1 MSTAPPPP
9 PLPPVPGWPGAPP
22 LSPMLR
28 LRGAYAQRADTD
40 YVFKGPGLNLF
51 LTVITCGIFGF
62 FLFYQLIR
70 RDRDHNRRRLEFL
83 DSANSLAWE
92 QANARGAAD
101 ELRPAFERVAA
112 SLQTL
117 RGLTTEFRDPVVWLL
132 LDILVGGA
140 QLFFAGVVEVIGF
153 ILIDGDLDRHDR
165 AECAIEADLAQIYAR
180 LGVSLPVPDP
190 GRVKGKQ
197 NYVGRIFASLFTCG
211 IYLFWWVY
219 DMQVE
224 GNRHVEGNWAF
235 EDAVVAGVA
244 PAG

>member
-1 MSTAPPPP
+1 
-9 PLPPVPGWPGAPP
+9 
-22 LSPMLR
+22 MLR
-28 LRGAYAQRADTD
+28 LRGAYGQRADTD
-40 YVFKGPGLNLF
+40 YVFHGPGLNIF

-62 FLFYQLIR
+62 FLFYQLMR

-83 DSANSLAWE
+83 DAANRLAWD

-101 ELRPAFERVAA
+101 ELRPGFERVAA

-117 RGLTTEFRDPVVWLL
+117 RGLTSEFRDPVIWLL
-132 LDILVGGA
+132 LDIVIGGV
-140 QLFFAGVVEVIGF
+140 QLFFAGVVEVVGF
-153 ILIDGDLDRHDR
+153 ILIDTDLDTHDR
-165 AECAIEADLAQIYAR
+165 AECVVEAELAQIYAR

-197 NYVGRIFASLFTCG
+197 NYVGRIVAAVFTCG

-224 GNRHVEGNWAF
+224 GNRHLEGNWAF
-235 EDAVVAGVA
+235 EEAVMAGVSGGA
-244 PAG
+244 